1 MSKPTHEQD
10 GLPQTFE
17 RLPIFPLHRV
27 QLFPRAML
35 PLYVFEPRYREMTA
49 ACLAGDGLLAIA
61 QLKPGFEKDYQGRP
75 PVRAMAGL
83 GKIIAHK
90 QNPDGTYNILLE
102 GLWRVRIDEE
112 LPPDRSYREVIAH
125 RVRDRIAADL
135 NEEQVRETL
144 RSLVDKLARFIG
156 EGGQTLLR
164 LCAETRRLPCL
175 IDVLSSALVRTPAL
189 RRRLFECRDLAV
201 RADLLTVSLAKLVA
215 GLNQGGDSSLN

>member
-1 MSKPTHEQD
+1 M
-10 GLPQTFE
+10 
-17 RLPIFPLHRV
+17 
-27 QLFPRAML
+27 
-35 PLYVFEPRYREMTA
+35 
-49 ACLAGDGLLAIA
+49 
-61 QLKPGFEKDYQGRP
+61 
-75 PVRAMAGL
+75 RAMAGL

-175 IDVLSSALVRTPAL
+175 IDVLSSALVPDASAAAATFRVPGSGRSRGFADGVARKTGCWLEPG
-189 RRRLFECRDLAV
+189 RRL
-201 RADLLTVSLAKLVA
+201 VA
-215 GLNQGGDSSLN
+215 